1 MSSDCCL
8 HIAVIEPSDLI
19 YEGLSNLLLR
29 SDIHFHVYRME
40 DMEEALDAYSRE
52 AFDILIANPVFMG
65 SGQAV
70 YRQIKKHMPRVHL
83 IAVVYAFHEKRTL
96 DLYDLVFQ
104 VTDTADSIT
113 RGIRKLQDN
122 HVHCPDQSDPEELS
136 QREKDILV
144 ELTRGLS
151 NKEIADKLYIS
162 SHTVVSHRKNITRKT
177 GIKSLSGL
185 TIYAITK
192 NIISLDD
199 Y

>member
-1 MSSDCCL
+1 M
-8 HIAVIEPSDLI
+8 I
-19 YEGLSNLLLR
+19 YEGLSNVLLR

-40 DMEEALDAYSRE
+40 DMEEAMDAYTRE
-52 AFDILIANPVFMG
+52 AFDILIVNPIFMG

-70 YRQIKKHMPRVHL
+70 YRKIKKHMPRVSL
-83 IAVVYAFHEKRTL
+83 VSVVYAFHEKRTL

-104 VTDTADSIT
+104 ITDPSDTIT
-113 RGIRKLQDN
+113 IGIRKLQDN
-122 HVHCPDQSDPEELS
+122 HVHCPDHNDPEELS
-136 QREKDILV
+136 QRERDILV

-151 NKEIADKLYIS
+151 NKEIADKLHIS
-162 SHTVVSHRKNITRKT
+162 SHTVVSHRKNISRKT

-192 NIISLDD
+192 NIISLED